1 MTVEFAKW
9 WLSEWKIIIVSKV
22 RYVRNQWMNEL
33 MKYTKMSIVNLMV
46 VYIQEK
52 LNDEIDDKKDEMM

>member
-33 MKYTKMSIVNLMV
+33 MKYTKMSKVNLV
-46 VYIQEK
+46 VAYTYTGKAEWWSWW
-52 LNDEIDDKKDEMM
+52 